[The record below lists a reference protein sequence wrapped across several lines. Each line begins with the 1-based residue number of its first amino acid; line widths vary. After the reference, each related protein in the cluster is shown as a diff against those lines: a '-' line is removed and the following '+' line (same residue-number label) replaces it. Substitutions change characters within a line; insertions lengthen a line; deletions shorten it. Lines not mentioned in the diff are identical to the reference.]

1 MPSSPRFAPSWMSFA
16 QRGDI
21 VVLRGRKAAV
31 GHEQRGQR
39 YGVVIQSDAA
49 TWLSTVL
56 VAPTSASAQAT
67 SFRPR
72 ITIRGR
78 KTRVLVE
85 QMSAVDREQIGST
98 AGRLGLSELRDI
110 EDALRDVLGLF

>member
-1 MPSSPRFAPSWMSFA
+1 MTLV

-21 VVLRGRKAAV
+21 VALRGRKAAA

-39 YGVVIQSDAA
+39 YGVVLQSDAA
-49 TWLSTVL
+49 KWLSTVL
-56 VAPTSASAQAT
+56 VAPTSVSAQAT
-67 SFRPR
+67 SFRPQ

-85 QMSAVDREQIGST
+85 QMSAVDREQIGNT
-98 AGRLGLSELRDI
+98 AGRLRLPELRDI